1 MAKRNTPSKRQLELR
16 LSGQLFEIP
25 LLWDVLLIGRH
36 APIGPEAARRM
47 AESLAPGQF
56 TLLKVEKGPVE
67 ALLVRKNLLQA
78 LEPKALEE
86 VLLEELAPLL
96 SEEQVVRAQV
106 EVVLYTGRTI
116 RLDFPPSVI
125 RSDTIHAA
133 TLATQ
138 AMG

>member
-1 MAKRNTPSKRQLELR
+1 MAKKNTPSKRQLELR

-25 LLWDVLLIGRH
+25 PLWDVLLIGRH

-56 TLLKVEKGPVE
+56 TLLRVEKGPVE
-67 ALLVRKNLLQA
+67 ALRVRKNLLQA

-106 EVVLYTGRTI
+106 EVVLHTGRVI
-116 RLDFPPSVI
+116 RLD
-125 RSDTIHAA
+125 
-133 TLATQ
+133 
-138 AMG
+138 